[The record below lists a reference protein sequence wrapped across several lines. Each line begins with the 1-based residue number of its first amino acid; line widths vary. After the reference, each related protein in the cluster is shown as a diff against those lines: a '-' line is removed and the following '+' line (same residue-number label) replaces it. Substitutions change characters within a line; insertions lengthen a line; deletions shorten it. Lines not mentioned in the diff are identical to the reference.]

1 MSFITNEFAPL
12 GSVKIRDGFWSR
24 YQDIAK
30 EKIIPY
36 QWRVLNDQVPDTEPS
51 HAIANFRIAAGLE
64 KGDFHGYVF
73 QDSDVAKWLEAVAYR
88 LTIAPDA
95 ALEQT
100 ADGVIDLIG
109 QAQEEDGYLDT
120 YFQITAPDKKFTNLL
135 DCHELYC
142 AGHMT
147 EAAVAYYEATGKD
160 KLLSIMRRFVDLID
174 EKIGPEEGKL
184 HGYPGHPELEL
195 ALCRLYRAT
204 GEKRYLNLAKYMV
217 DARGTEPHFFD

>member
-109 QAQEEDGYLDT
+109 QAQEEDGYLV
-120 YFQITAPDKKFTNLL
+120 QKKVKGDMYHQSPRLPRALL
-135 DCHELYC
+135 
-142 AGHMT
+142 
-147 EAAVAYYEATGKD
+147 
-160 KLLSIMRRFVDLID
+160 RRAHD
-174 EKIGPEEGKL
+174 
-184 HGYPGHPELEL
+184 
-195 ALCRLYRAT
+195 
-204 GEKRYLNLAKYMV
+204 
-217 DARGTEPHFFD
+217 RGRRGIL

>member
-1 MSFITNEFAPL
+1 MRLVTNEFAPVK
-12 GSVKIRDGFWSR
+12 SVRIEDGFWSR
-24 YQDIAK
+24 YQGIAK
-30 EKIIPY
+30 DKIIPY
-36 QWRVLNDQVPDTEPS
+36 QWRAINDQVPDTEPS

-64 KGDFHGYVF
+64 KGEFHGYVF

-88 LTIAPDA
+88 LAIAPDEE
-95 ALEQT
+95 LEKT

-109 QAQEEDGYLDT
+109 QAQDEDGYLDT

-160 KLLSIMRRFVDLID
+160 KLLNIMRRCIDLID
-174 EKIGPEEGKL
+174 AKIGPEEGKL

-204 GEKRYLNLAKYMV
+204 GEERYLKLCEYMV
-217 DARGTEPHFFD
+217 NI